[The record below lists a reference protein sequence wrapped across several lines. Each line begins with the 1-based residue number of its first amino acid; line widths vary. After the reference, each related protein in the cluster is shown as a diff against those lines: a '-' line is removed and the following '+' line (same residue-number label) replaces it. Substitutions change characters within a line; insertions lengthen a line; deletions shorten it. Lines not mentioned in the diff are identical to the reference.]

1 MDNYLH
7 RNCENYPTHEIGP
20 IARLLDINR
29 GNAMVSLTSTSSKS
43 AGLHQYILEHK
54 AEDQALRNAYFAQG
68 DVVTTV
74 IRCANGETITITLD
88 TTLPGAYSRGLIVK
102 GTKAMFMEDN
112 RSLFID
118 GVHTEF
124 EWKWHEQYQNIEQY
138 RKEYEHPLWNSF
150 LNDGVKGGHDGMDWL
165 VFQDFIDALKNKKSM
180 PIDVYDMASWSGI
193 SLLSEQSIALGSQP
207 VAFPDFTDGKWI
219 TRKPVDR

>member
-1 MDNYLH
+1 M
-7 RNCENYPTHEIGP
+7 
-20 IARLLDINR
+20 AR
-29 GNAMVSLTSTSSKS
+29 
-43 AGLHQYILEHK
+43 
-54 AEDQALRNAYFAQG
+54 
-68 DVVTTV
+68 
-74 IRCANGETITITLD
+74 TI
-88 TTLPGAYSRGLIVK
+88 S
-102 GTKAMFMEDN
+102 
-112 RSLFID
+112 
-118 GVHTEF
+118 
-124 EWKWHEQYQNIEQY
+124 NIEQY

-180 PIDVYDMASWSGI
+180 PIDVYDMASWSVI